1 MYSKMQGRGGIGGNG
16 LCECAPSSSKIEDL
30 AVFDVAHIL
39 RADDVERAGL
49 RREDRTAVELAE
61 HQRPDAERVARADE
75 LLVGEADEGIG
86 AFEHAQ
92 PLDEAID
99 EAVAVRARHEMQ
111 DHLGVGGRLHHGAF
125 AHQLAA
131 QRQAVGE
138 IAVMADGK
146 AAGIELGKQR
156 LHVAQNGL
164 AGRRIAHMAD
174 RGVAGQA
181 IDDLAPGKGVA
192 DQAEPAFGVKALAVE
207 RDDAGGFLAA
217 MLERMQAERRNRR
230 GVGMTEDAE
239 HAAFFA
245 EPVRVEIQERRVR
258 S

>member
-1 MYSKMQGRGGIGGNG
+1 MRAV
-16 LCECAPSSSKIEDL
+16 LVEDEDF
-30 AVFDVAHIL
+30 AVFDVAHVL

-49 RREDRTAVELAE
+49 GGEDGTAVELAE
-61 HQRPDAERVARADE
+61 HQRPDAERIARADE

-92 PLDEAID
+92 SFDEAVD
-99 EAVAVRARHEMQ
+99 EAVAVRARHQMQ

-138 IAVMADGK
+138 IAVVADGK

-156 LHVAQNGL
+156 LHVAQDGF

-174 RGVAGQA
+174 RGVAGQP
-181 IDDLAPGKGVA
+181 IDHLAPGEGVA
-192 DQAEPAFGVKALAVE
+192 DQAEAAFGVEALAVE

-217 MLERMQAERRNRR
+217 VLERMQAERGNRG
-230 GVGMTEDAE
+230 GVGMAEDAE
-239 HAAFFA
+239 YSAFFA
-245 EPVRVEIQERRVR
+245 EPVRVKIEEVGFGHEFLA
-258 S
+258 SSLSSSLCC